1 MKSATSIAERLR
13 QLMEEQEVGENELA
27 RRSKVPQPTIH
38 RILKGVSKSPRISNL
53 ESIATS
59 LGTTASFLAHGDAK
73 QASSTP
79 EGSGVSGAFPMIG
92 AASIG
97 FAGGAR
103 YDKEPAAHHLRPYP
117 VLTWPEAM
125 QASRLEEPVSDEK
138 RQFESSDYS
147 QVGVAFW
154 LRMRGDA
161 MAAPIGSSPSLP
173 EGTLVLMDTGLEA
186 VPGKL
191 VLAAP
196 TGSTEPTLRMLIE
209 ESGEIFLKPLN
220 PSYPLIVME
229 KSCRVLALAIEARIK
244 L

>member
-1 MKSATSIAERLR
+1 MNPATSIAERLR
-13 QLMEEQEVGENELA
+13 QLMEEQGVGENELA

-53 ESIATS
+53 ESIAAS

-79 EGSGVSGAFPMIG
+79 AGSGASGTFPVIG
-92 AASIG
+92 AAAAAL
-97 FAGGAR
+97 AGGAR
-103 YDKEPAAHHLRPYP
+103 YDKEPTAQHLRSYP
-117 VLTWPEAM
+117 ILTWPEAM
-125 QASRLEEPVSDEK
+125 QASQLKEPASDEK
-138 RQFESSDYS
+138 RQFESSDYL

-186 VPGKL
+186 APGKL

-196 TGSTEPTLRMLIE
+196 AGSAEPTLRTLID
-209 ESGEIFLKPLN
+209 ESGQIFLKPLN
-220 PSYPLIVME
+220 PSYPLIKLE
-229 KSCRVLALAIEARIK
+229 KSCRVLAVAIEAKIK